1 VVVTAGG
8 LDLDDA
14 VADLEQGHVERAAAE
29 VEDQD
34 GLSLLPLSRP

>member
-14 VADLEQGHVERAAAE
+14 VADLQQRDVEGAATE

-34 GLSLLPLSRP
+34 GLLFSPLSRP